1 MGYKKGNVVEHP
13 RAEWGRGIV
22 LEDSDGSTVKIG
34 FEKVGVKTIALQYV
48 QPAIVDAAIV
58 SDTKV
63 KRIAE
68 KNRIYVDEPFVD
80 IFQDIKSKYP
90 EHLVIIENGCYFE
103 VLEQDAEYFSN
114 MYGWKIYERQI
125 DVPMTGFPEDAKKV
139 WVDLKNLGKPYLV
152 VSQLPNPKQDKIQRA
167 ISEIFMRLGMEFWVK
182 LNCLLI
188 CGLLKD

>member
-1 MGYKKGNVVEHP
+1 MEYKKGNVVEHP
-13 RAEWGRGIV
+13 KADWGRGIV
-22 LEDSDGSTVKIG
+22 LEDSNGATVKIG
-34 FEKVGVKTIALQYV
+34 FEKVGVKELSLQYV
-48 QPAIVDAAIV
+48 QPNIVDTGTV
-58 SDTKV
+58 SDTEV

-103 VLEQDAEYFSN
+103 VFEQDAEYFSN

-139 WVDLKNLGKPYLV
+139 WVDLKNLRKPYVLV
-152 VSQLPNPKQDKIQRA
+152 TQLPNPKRGKIQRT
-167 ISEIFMRLGMEFWVK
+167 ISEVFP
-182 LNCLLI
+182 
-188 CGLLKD
+188 